1 MTKATAISRPGMV
14 IRRVT
19 QVTLGARSPDR
30 HPPVS
35 SPDQRG
41 QFRRLKSAYRLISAL
56 IALHPKLFAVA
67 LTGGVAF
74 AVATVASSLAIRWV
88 IDNVI
93 IVRFEE
99 PPLAGEQL
107 LIGLGLVIGIGLMRS
122 VAVVV
127 RRSFAGIFQW
137 RSAETLSRSVAERY
151 LRQPMAWFQGR
162 SEGDLIARAGVDVEA
177 TVGVLAPI
185 PFAAGAVVLLMLST
199 SWLLW
204 TDLPVGAVA
213 VVAGPSLLWAN
224 VRYQRRAEGHFTAA
238 QGHLGDFSGAVH
250 ESLDGVNL
258 IKAYGAEERETR
270 RLGELAAMVRESR
283 IAAIRL
289 RATFEALLELVPALT
304 NVSLIVVGAIR
315 ISSGDLT
322 IGELT
327 AAVFMFSLLVFPLR
341 LIGYVL
347 SDLPRSLAGWARITE
362 ILSDPIIADPKDRF
376 GVTAD
381 GWGITAVGVTH
392 TPGRDVSDTQ
402 VDPTLRNV
410 NLQVPTGQV
419 LALVGAT
426 GAGKTT
432 LIEVLA
438 GLRSH
443 SGEICVA
450 AGPQA
455 VVLQEAFLFAGTI
468 RANLCLGQHYEDEDL
483 WIALDWAAASEFV
496 GGFHNGLDTVIGER
510 GVSLSGGQRQRVAL
524 ARALL
529 RRPVLLLADDV
540 TSALD
545 PSTEVA
551 VLESLRINLGSSTV
565 VMVASRPSTILL
577 ADQVGFIRD
586 GTLVEQGLH
595 SDLMLR
601 HPDYRAIVEA
611 FETDRKNSGTAAG
624 TRGHDE

>member
-1 MTKATAISRPGMV
+1 MNRLVTYATLEG
-14 IRRVT
+14 
-19 QVTLGARSPDR
+19 RSADK
-30 HPPVS
+30 HFLVS
-35 SPDQRG
+35 SPDQRRH
-41 QFRRLKSAYRLISAL
+41 FHRLRSAYKLISSL
-56 IALHPKLFAVA
+56 VALHPRIFALA
-67 LTGGVAF
+67 LAGGISF

-93 IVRFEE
+93 IVRFDQ
-99 PPLAGEQL
+99 PPLAASQL
-107 LIGLGLVIGIGLMRS
+107 LIGVGLVIGIGLLRS

-162 SEGDLIARAGVDVEA
+162 SEGDLIARGGVDVEA

-185 PFAAGAVVLLMLST
+185 PFATGAVVLLALST
-199 SWLLW
+199 TWLLW
-204 TDLPVGAVA
+204 TDVPIGIVA
-213 VVAGPSLLWAN
+213 LVAGPSLLWAN

-238 QGHLGDFSGAVH
+238 QEHLGDFSGAVH

-258 IKAYGAEERETR
+258 VKAYGAEERETQ

-304 NVSLIVVGAIR
+304 NVSLVVVGTIR

-322 IGELT
+322 IGQLT

-347 SDLPRSLAGWARITE
+347 SDLPRSQAGWARIRE
-362 ILSDPIIADPKDRF
+362 ILDAPIIDDPRDRI
-376 GVTAD
+376 GEAPA
-381 GWGITAVGVTH
+381 GWGLIATE
-392 TPGRDVSDTQ
+392 VSHRPSADL
-402 VDPTLRNV
+402 PETLRNV
-410 NLQVPTGQV
+410 NLRVPAGQV
-419 LALVGAT
+419 LAVVGAT
-426 GAGKTT
+426 GSGKTT

-438 GLRSH
+438 GLRPH
-443 SGEICVA
+443 TGEILVT

-455 VVLQEAFLFAGTI
+455 VVLQEAFLFAGSL
-468 RANLCLGQHYEDEDL
+468 RDNLCLGESFPDDEI
-483 WIALDWAAASEFV
+483 WTALEWAAAREFV
-496 GGFHNGLDTVIGER
+496 DELRDGLGTVVGER
-510 GVSLSGGQRQRVAL
+510 GVSLSGGQRQRIAL

-529 RRPVLLLADDV
+529 RRPQLLLADDV

-545 PSTEVA
+545 PSTEIA
-551 VLESLRINLGSSTV
+551 VLESLRVHLGSTTV

-577 ADQVGFIRD
+577 ADQVAFIRD
-586 GTLVEQGLH
+586 GELVAQGPQAEVMAEH
-595 SDLMLR
+595 ADFR
-601 HPDYRAIVEA
+601 DIFEA
-611 FETDRKNSGTAAG
+611 FETDRRHPSADVGF
-624 TRGHDE
+624 

>member
-1 MTKATAISRPGMV
+1 M
-14 IRRVT
+14 
-19 QVTLGARSPDR
+19 
-30 HPPVS
+30 S

-41 QFRRLKSAYRLISAL
+41 RFRRLRSAYRLISAL
-56 IALHPKLFAVA
+56 IVLHPKLFAVA
-67 LTGGVAF
+67 LTGGVSF

-99 PPLAGEQL
+99 PPLVGGQL
-107 LIGLGLVIGIGLMRS
+107 LIGLGLVIGIGLLRS

-151 LRQPMAWFQGR
+151 LRQPMSWFQGR

-177 TVGVLAPI
+177 TVSVLAPI
-185 PFAAGAVVLLMLST
+185 PFATGAVVLLALST

-204 TDLPVGAVA
+204 TDLPIGAVA
-213 VVAGPSLLWAN
+213 LVAGPSLLWAN

-238 QGHLGDFSGAVH
+238 QEHLGDFSGAVH

-258 IKAYGAEERETR
+258 VKAYGAEERETR

-304 NVSLIVVGAIR
+304 NVSLVVVGAVR

-347 SDLPRSLAGWARITE
+347 SDLPRSQAGWARITE
-362 ILSDPIIADPKDRF
+362 ILSDPIMADPKDRI
-376 GVTAD
+376 GVAPD
-381 GWGITAVGVTH
+381 GWGVTAVGVTH
-392 TPGRDVSDTQ
+392 TPGREGSGADMN
-402 VDPTLRNV
+402 PTLRDV
-410 NLQVPTGQV
+410 HLQVPSGQV
-419 LALVGAT
+419 LAVVGAT
-426 GAGKTT
+426 GSGKTT

-443 SGEICVA
+443 TGEIRVA
-450 AGPQA
+450 RGPQA

-468 RANLCLGQHYEDEDL
+468 RANLCLGGRYEDEQI
-483 WIALDWAAASEFV
+483 WTALDWAAATEFVSEFRQ
-496 GGFHNGLDTVIGER
+496 GLDTVVGER

-545 PSTEVA
+545 PSTEIS
-551 VLESLRINLGSSTV
+551 VLENLRVNFGSTTV

-577 ADQVGFIRD
+577 ADQVAFLRD
-586 GTLVEQGLH
+586 GSLVEQGLH
-595 SDLMLR
+595 SDLMTR
-601 HPDYRAIVEA
+601 HRDYRAIVEA
-611 FETDRKNSGTAAG
+611 FETDRKSSGAAVRQ
-624 TRGHDE
+624 RGRDE